1 MDEGLRERSGAIR
14 ISRKKTNEYDILNEI
29 TEIRTCCGF
38 RENMIQVANRP
49 CDEVALN
56 GLFASILNL

>member
-1 MDEGLRERSGAIR
+1 M
-14 ISRKKTNEYDILNEI
+14 YDILNEI
-29 TEIRTCCGF
+29 TEIRTSCEF

>member
-1 MDEGLRERSGAIR
+1 MKLY
-14 ISRKKTNEYDILNEI
+14 KKYDILNEI

-38 RENMIQVANRP
+38 REKVIQVANRP